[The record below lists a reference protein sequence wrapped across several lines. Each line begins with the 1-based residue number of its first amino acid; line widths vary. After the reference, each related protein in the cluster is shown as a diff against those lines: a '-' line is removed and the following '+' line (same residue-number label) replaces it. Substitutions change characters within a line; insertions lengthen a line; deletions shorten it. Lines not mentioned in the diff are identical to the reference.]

1 MDFLTLL
8 KIIFIAII
16 EGITEWLPVSSTGQ
30 EKPRPDA
37 PPKLKRRHRPG

>member
-8 KIIFIAII
+8 KIIFIAIV

-30 EKPRPDA
+30 LIHAAKPYST
-37 PPKLKRRHRPG
+37 